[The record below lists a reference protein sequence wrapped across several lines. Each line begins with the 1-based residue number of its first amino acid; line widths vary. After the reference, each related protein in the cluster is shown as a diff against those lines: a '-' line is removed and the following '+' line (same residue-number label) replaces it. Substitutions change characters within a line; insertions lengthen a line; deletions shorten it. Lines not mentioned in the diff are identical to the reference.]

1 MDSTML
7 VRHFMTRQ
15 ILTVNGSMRCRDAL
29 RFFKEEKLR
38 RAPVM
43 RGERLIGMLGL
54 SDLLRILPGSVS
66 EQDSHTGLAN
76 ERAVV
81 AQVMSTDLITLD
93 PEDHLEDAAQKMIT
107 HKIGGIPVLHEGR
120 LEGLL
125 TESDLFRAFVGM
137 TRPERELRVTFALQ
151 AGLTEAPDP
160 VLIALRLGFRIRG
173 YIVHARPGGEEIAL
187 MRLRGPKK
195 RQLIESLGQAGYTV
209 IEVLDKQTDQAE
221 RPAA

>member
-1 MDSTML
+1 ML

-15 ILTVNGSMRCRDAL
+15 IQTLAGSMRCRDAL
-29 RFFKEEKLR
+29 RFFKDEHLR

-43 RGERLIGMLGL
+43 RGEHLIGMVGL
-54 SDLLRILPGSVS
+54 SDLLRILPGSVK
-66 EQDSHTGLAN
+66 EQDTRSGAAN
-76 ERAVV
+76 ENSVV
-81 AQVMSTDLITLD
+81 AQVMSTNLITLD
-93 PEDHLEDAAQKMIT
+93 PEDHLEDAAQKMLT

-125 TESDLFRAFVGM
+125 TESDIFRAFVGM
-137 TRPERELRVTFALQ
+137 TKPVRELRVTFGLQ
-151 AGLTEAPDP
+151 AGLKEAPDP

-187 MRLRGPKK
+187 LRVRGVKK
-195 RQLIESLGQAGYTV
+195 QQFIESLGQAGYTV
-209 IEVLDKQTDQAE
+209 IEVVDNQSAPAEEAE

>member
-1 MDSTML
+1 ML

-15 ILTVNGSMRCRDAL
+15 ILTVTGGMRCRDAL
-29 RFFKEEKLR
+29 RFFKEENLR

-43 RGERLIGMLGL
+43 RGERLIGMVGL

-66 EQDSHTGLAN
+66 EQDSRSGLAN
-76 ERAVV
+76 ERSVV
-81 AQVMSTDLITLD
+81 AQVMATNLITLD

-125 TESDLFRAFVGM
+125 TESDIFRAFVGM
-137 TRPERELRVTFALQ
+137 TRPDRELRVTFGLQ

-173 YIVHARPGGEEIAL
+173 YLVHARPGGEEIAL
-187 MRLRGPKK
+187 MRLRGTKK
-195 RQLIESLGQAGYTV
+195 RQLAESLGQAGYTI
-209 IEVLDKQTDQAE
+209 IELVDTQPAEAE